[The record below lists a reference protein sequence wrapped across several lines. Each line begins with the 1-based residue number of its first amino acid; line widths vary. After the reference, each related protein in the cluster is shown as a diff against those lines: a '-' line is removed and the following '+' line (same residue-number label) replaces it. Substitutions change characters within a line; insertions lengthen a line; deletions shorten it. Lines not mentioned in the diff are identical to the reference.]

1 MRLFPTRG
9 PIVCRFWWCWP
20 ITSNNFLLYL
30 LCYFSQLTFPAAAL
44 QQPAIATPPGAALHP
59 PTTVPLKH
67 HHSLFDHRFS
77 IPLTAS
83 LLLLLLLAAIMGCFL
98 GLKFRRKRLNKKDD
112 AVVAASNG
120 SNDLGPEKEKDF
132 DHGAQACVRKY
143 NWSEIEKL
151 SMNFSQIVG
160 SGGFSTVYLGHL
172 PGSSLGAIKIHCPSD
187 YLNRVFKQELDIL
200 LQLQHDNIVKL
211 LGYCDIQDEGAL
223 VFEYVSNGTLQDKL
237 HGAEIEAKNSSS
249 SPVISWRNRMAIAC
263 QLVQALEYLHE
274 KCPLQIVHGDIKPSN
289 ILLDEHL
296 NCKLCDFGFAKM
308 GFSSTIMTPNN
319 RRKQVMVGSLGYTD
333 PHYLRT
339 GIASK
344 KNDVYSYGVIIL
356 ELVTGMEA
364 FCEEREQGQLL
375 TSIMGPILKD
385 IIASDN
391 ECKAMKVAEMVDP
404 KLGEDFE
411 VKEVEAM
418 LSLAALCLGQSP
430 SLRPSATQILQ
441 TIKESIGSISF
452 ISTQKKDL
460 SN

>member
-1 MRLFPTRG
+1 M
-9 PIVCRFWWCWP
+9 
-20 ITSNNFLLYL
+20 
-30 LCYFSQLTFPAAAL
+30 
-44 QQPAIATPPGAALHP
+44 
-59 PTTVPLKH
+59 
-67 HHSLFDHRFS
+67 
-77 IPLTAS
+77 
-83 LLLLLLLAAIMGCFL
+83 
-98 GLKFRRKRLNKKDD
+98 
-112 AVVAASNG
+112 
-120 SNDLGPEKEKDF
+120 
-132 DHGAQACVRKY
+132 
-143 NWSEIEKL
+143 
-151 SMNFSQIVG
+151 
-160 SGGFSTVYLGHL
+160 YLGHL
-172 PGSSLGAIKIHCPSD
+172 PDSNLGAIKIHCPSD

-211 LGYCDIQDEGAL
+211 LGYCDVQDEGAL

-237 HGAEIEAKNSSS
+237 HGGEREIKKSSS
-249 SPVISWRNRMAIAC
+249 SSVISWRNRMEIAY
-263 QLVQALEYLHE
+263 QLAQALEYLHE

-289 ILLDEHL
+289 ILLDEQL

-308 GFSSTIMTPNN
+308 GFSSTVMTSNN
-319 RRKQVMVGSLGYTD
+319 RKQVMIGSPGYTD

-375 TSIMGPILKD
+375 SSIMGPILKD

-404 KLGEDFE
+404 RLGEDFE
-411 VKEVEAM
+411 VKEVKVM

-441 TIKESIGSISF
+441 TIKENIASISF

>member
-1 MRLFPTRG
+1 MRPVPTKDLF
-9 PIVCRFWWCWP
+9 VCRFWCCWP
-20 ITSNNFLLYL
+20 IPSSIFLLSL
-30 LCYFSQLTFPAAAL
+30 LTFSVASL
-44 QQPAIATPPGAALHP
+44 QQPTIAAAPSTTIHP
-59 PTTVPLKH
+59 PTAIPLKH
-67 HHSLFDHRFS
+67 HHSLFDHRFA

-83 LLLLLLLAAIMGCFL
+83 LLLLLLLVIIMGCFL
-98 GLKFRRKRLNKKDD
+98 GLRFRHNRLAKKVD
-112 AVVAASNG
+112 AASNG
-120 SNDLGPEKEKDF
+120 SNDLDPKKEKDS
-132 DHGAQACVRKY
+132 DHGTHGCVRKY

-172 PGSSLGAIKIHCPSD
+172 PDSNLGAIKIHCPSD

-211 LGYCDIQDEGAL
+211 LGYCDVQDEGAL

-237 HGAEIEAKNSSS
+237 HGGEREIKKSSS
-249 SPVISWRNRMAIAC
+249 SSEISWRNRMEIAY
-263 QLVQALEYLHE
+263 QLAQALEYLHE

-289 ILLDEHL
+289 ILLDEQM

-308 GFSSTIMTPNN
+308 GFSSTIMTSNN
-319 RRKQVMVGSLGYTD
+319 RKQVMMGSPGYTD

-375 TSIMGPILKD
+375 SSIMGPILKD

-391 ECKAMKVAEMVDP
+391 ECKALEVAEMVDP
-404 KLGEDFE
+404 RLGEDFE
-411 VKEVEAM
+411 VKEVKVM

-430 SLRPSATQILQ
+430 SLRPSATQILH
-441 TIKESIGSISF
+441 TIKENIASISF

>member
-1 MRLFPTRG
+1 
-9 PIVCRFWWCWP
+9 
-20 ITSNNFLLYL
+20 
-30 LCYFSQLTFPAAAL
+30 
-44 QQPAIATPPGAALHP
+44 
-59 PTTVPLKH
+59 
-67 HHSLFDHRFS
+67 
-77 IPLTAS
+77 
-83 LLLLLLLAAIMGCFL
+83 MGCFL
-98 GLKFRRKRLNKKDD
+98 RLKFGHKRGTKKID
-112 AVVAASNG
+112 AAAASNG
-120 SNDLGPEKEKDF
+120 TGDLDPKEEKDF
-132 DHGAQACVRKY
+132 DGTNGCARKY
-143 NWSEIEKL
+143 SWSEIERL

-172 PGSSLGAIKIHCPSD
+172 PGSNLGAIKIHCPSD

-211 LGYCDIQDEGAL
+211 LGYCDVQDEGAL

-237 HGAEIEAKNSSS
+237 HGGEREIKKSSS
-249 SPVISWRNRMAIAC
+249 SSVISWRNRMEIAY
-263 QLVQALEYLHE
+263 QLAQALEYLHE

-289 ILLDEHL
+289 ILLDEQL

-308 GFSSTIMTPNN
+308 GFSSTIMTSNN
-319 RRKQVMVGSLGYTD
+319 RKQVMMGSPGYTD

-375 TSIMGPILKD
+375 SSIMGPILKD
-385 IIASDN
+385 IIASYN

-404 KLGEDFE
+404 RLGEDFE
-411 VKEVEAM
+411 VKEVKVM

-430 SLRPSATQILQ
+430 SLRPSATQILH
-441 TIKESIGSISF
+441 TIKENIASISF

>member
-1 MRLFPTRG
+1 
-9 PIVCRFWWCWP
+9 
-20 ITSNNFLLYL
+20 
-30 LCYFSQLTFPAAAL
+30 
-44 QQPAIATPPGAALHP
+44 
-59 PTTVPLKH
+59 
-67 HHSLFDHRFS
+67 
-77 IPLTAS
+77 
-83 LLLLLLLAAIMGCFL
+83 MGCFL
-98 GLKFRRKRLNKKDD
+98 GLKLRRRRLNKKAD

-237 HGAEIEAKNSSS
+237 HGAEIEANNNSSS

-274 KCPLQIVHGDIKPSN
+274 K
-289 ILLDEHL
+289 
-296 NCKLCDFGFAKM
+296 
-308 GFSSTIMTPNN
+308 
-319 RRKQVMVGSLGYTD
+319 Y

-385 IIASDN
+385 MIASDN

-441 TIKESIGSISF
+441 TIKGERRFHLLRLRTEKRFVKLMTSGVEIVC
-452 ISTQKKDL
+452 
-460 SN
+460 

>member
-1 MRLFPTRG
+1 MRLVPTRG

-44 QQPAIATPPGAALHP
+44 QQPATAATPGAALHP
-59 PTTVPLKH
+59 PTTFPLKH

-98 GLKFRRKRLNKKDD
+98 GLKLRRRRLNKKGD

-211 LGYCDIQDEGAL
+211 LGYCDVQDEGAL
-223 VFEYVSNGTLQDKL
+223 VFE
-237 HGAEIEAKNSSS
+237 
-249 SPVISWRNRMAIAC
+249 
-263 QLVQALEYLHE
+263 
-274 KCPLQIVHGDIKPSN
+274 
-289 ILLDEHL
+289 
-296 NCKLCDFGFAKM
+296 
-308 GFSSTIMTPNN
+308 
-319 RRKQVMVGSLGYTD
+319 RKQVMVGSLGYTD

-385 IIASDN
+385 MIASDN
-391 ECKAMKVAEMVDP
+391 ECRAMKVAEMVDP
-404 KLGEDFE
+404 NLGEDFE

-441 TIKESIGSISF
+441 TIRESIGSISF
-452 ISTQKKDL
+452 VSAQKKDL